1 MAEHNP
7 AHMPERNDE
16 WEDIVVTG
24 ATEPN
29 NPDAPSHDR
38 FWHFRIARASDPSGQ
53 QWEIRRPDDLSAAM
67 FREALETRNP
77 VRIPTVELEQDT
89 EPAQPGTVQ

>member
-1 MAEHNP
+1 MPSSNP

-38 FWHFRIARASDPSGQ
+38 YWHFQIARASDPGGQ
-53 QWEIRRPDDLSAAM
+53 QWEIRRPDDMSSAM
-67 FREALETRNP
+67 FREALETKKV

-89 EPAQPGTVQ
+89 EQVQTNTTQ

>member
-1 MAEHNP
+1 MPSKNP
-7 AHMPERNDE
+7 ADMPERNAE

-38 FWHFRIARASDPSGQ
+38 YWHFQIARASDPGGQ
-53 QWEIRRPDDLSAAM
+53 QWAVRRPDDMSATM
-67 FREALETRNP
+67 FREALNSGA
-77 VRIPTVELEQDT
+77 VMRIPTVELERDT
-89 EPAQPGTVQ
+89 ERVQQGTTQ

>member
-1 MAEHNP
+1 MTSNNP
-7 AHMPERNDE
+7 AHMPERNAE

-38 FWHFRIARASDPSGQ
+38 FWHFTIARASDPSGQ
-53 QWEIRRPDDLSAAM
+53 QWELRRPDDLSASM
-67 FREALETRNP
+67 FREAFDSGQP

-89 EPAQPGTVQ
+89 EPVQQRTM

>member
-1 MAEHNP
+1 MASNNP
-7 AHMPERNDE
+7 AHMPERNLE

-24 ATEPN
+24 ATEPD
-29 NPDAPSHDR
+29 NPEAQSHDR
-38 FWHFRIARASDPSGQ
+38 FWHFTIARASDPGGQ

-67 FREALETRNP
+67 FREALETGKT

-89 EPAQPGTVQ
+89 EPVQNQTM